1 MSLRYNNDMKNYNHI
16 TLDIETM
23 GVKPDTKVLSIAAV
37 AFDPFEITSDFS
49 QNPKLD
55 LLVNIDEQENR
66 TIDEETIW
74 WWSQRE
80 QSVRDKI
87 FGEKNRVSVADA
99 LDLLIKFCWQK
110 STVWCQGPTLDITVL
125 THLFEEHNKGVPWK
139 YNVVRD
145 SRTLLSLVEIEDEP
159 EATHDAIQDCYR
171 QCRMTQ
177 RAIKKLGISK
187 FAK

>member
-1 MSLRYNNDMKNYNHI
+1 MNKNYSHI
-16 TLDIETM
+16 MLDIETM
-23 GVKPDTKVLSIAAV
+23 SVHPTAMVLSVAAI
-37 AFDPFEITSDFS
+37 AFDPFEITTDFS
-49 QNPKLD
+49 DNPKLD
-55 LLVNIDEQENR
+55 LLLSLEEQSNR
-66 TIDEETIW
+66 DVQEITAW
-74 WWSQRE
+74 WWAQRAPE
-80 QSVRDKI
+80 VKAKI
-87 FGEKNRVSVADA
+87 FGEENRVSVDIA

-177 RAIKKLGISK
+177 KAIKKLGIVK